1 MLSEFLDITKDSKKL
16 FEGIKILST
25 PYACEMNQYPTIFIT
40 FADGKREKR
49 FVISTIKKQI
59 LKEWAKYDFVFE
71 HSNKYDQI
79 QHDLIKSVLVD
90 FQSDSLEGMD
100 DALVF
105 FDGLLEKLLSQRSH
119 GHYR

>member
-1 MLSEFLDITKDSKKL
+1 MRNESV
-16 FEGIKILST
+16 
-25 PYACEMNQYPTIFIT
+25 PYYFYYFCGCQK
-40 FADGKREKR
+40 GKEICNIYDK
-49 FVISTIKKQI
+49 KKQI

-71 HSNKYDQI
+71 YSNKYDQI
-79 QHDLIKSVLVD
+79 QHDLIESVLVD

-100 DALVF
+100 DALIF